1 MTAGSLVGREQEKQR
16 LVALIDQAAEQGGVL
31 VLHGE
36 AGVGKS
42 ALLAEA
48 GRIAA
53 AAGMRVLTTVGVE
66 SEQHLPYAGLHQI
79 VFPIRSGIEALPA
92 PQRDSL
98 QTATG
103 MTDRAVPDIY
113 LVGLAVL
120 NLLADVAA
128 ETPVLRPS

>member
-1 MTAGSLVGREQEKQR
+1 LGLASDRFAGMLIDMAAGFFGSDREPEKQR
-16 LVALIDQAAEQGGVL
+16 LATLIDGVVEHGGVL

-48 GRIAA
+48 GALAA

-79 VFPIRSGIEALPA
+79 VFPIRSGIEALPV
-92 PQRDSL
+92 PQRDAL
-98 QTATG
+98 RAATG
-103 MTDRAVPDIY
+103 MTDHAVPDVY
-113 LVGLAVL
+113 LVGL
-120 NLLADVAA
+120 
-128 ETPVLRPS
+128 PC